1 MIFLLDISI
10 VGCGGMAH
18 GIHMPCVLEYGGA
31 NVISCADINGAAAKS
46 LSEKYNIPLYFTDYN
61 EMLEKTKPDAVVCL
75 VSENAVAKAACDI
88 LQKCPVLLEKPP
100 GKTVWETELISSA
113 SKKSGNF
120 NMVAFNR
127 RFAPVYVKLKELL
140 AEDKSKII
148 YIDYK
153 FHRVKRH
160 ENNFEDTAIHAIDTV
175 RYLAGCDFRRVEI
188 RYQKMPHLGEKVA
201 NYYIYFEFAN
211 KTSATSEILVSTGEI
226 FEGCEIHAEN
236 AVYRAALP
244 VNGEYGSIGYKNAE
258 GKAYSVDKDTICP
271 RPEQHLTHGF
281 YNEHRHFY
289 ECLKQGKDP
298 GNGADT
304 ASQSVAVCQAIKN
317 RENTVI
323 F

>member
-1 MIFLLDISI
+1 
-10 VGCGGMAH
+10 MAR

-31 NVISCADINGAAAKS
+31 NVVSCADINGAAAKS
-46 LSEKYNIPLYFTDYN
+46 LGEQYNIPLCFSDYN
-61 EMLEKTKPDAVVCL
+61 EMLEKTNPDAVVCL
-75 VSENAVAKAACDI
+75 VSETAVAEVAADI
-88 LQKCPVLLEKPP
+88 LRQCPVMLEKPP
-100 GKTVWETELISSA
+100 GKTVWETEMIAQA

-120 NMVAFNR
+120 HMVAFNR
-127 RFAPVYVKLKELL
+127 RFAPVYVKLKKLL
-140 AEDKSKII
+140 AEDGGKIC

-175 RYLAGCDFRRVEI
+175 KYLAGCDFRRVEI

-211 KTSATSEILVSTGEI
+211 KVIATSEILVSTGEV
-226 FEGCEIHAEN
+226 FEGCEIHAEG

-244 VNGEYGSIGYKNAE
+244 VNEKYGAVEYKNAE
-258 GKAYSVDKDTICP
+258 GKHYIIGKDDICP
-271 RPEQHLTHGF
+271 YPDQYLTHGF
-281 YNEHRHFY
+281 YDEHRHFY
-289 ECLKQGKDP
+289 DCIKAGVNP